1 MIRIHL
7 SRILGE
13 KRWTQAQLARK
24 TGIRPSTICE
34 LYNEFVDRISL
45 EQLDRICEALEC
57 DLSDLLEYIPNE
69 EKRTGKNLLVEYH
82 GNQKKP
88 PL

>member
-1 MIRIHL
+1 MIKIRL
-7 SRILGE
+7 SRVLGE
-13 KRWTQAQLARK
+13 NRWTRARLARA

-45 EQLDRICEALEC
+45 EQLDRICEVLDC
-57 DLSDLLEYIPNE
+57 DLNDLLEYVPNE
-69 EKRTGKNLLVEYH
+69 QKRTDKSLIVEYH

-88 PL
+88 K

>member
-1 MIRIHL
+1 MIKIHL

-13 KRWTQAQLARK
+13 KRWTQAQLARA

-45 EQLDRICEALEC
+45 EQLDRICEVLDC
-57 DLSDLLEYIPNE
+57 DLNDLLEYVPNE
-69 EKRTGKNLLVEYH
+69 QKRTDKSLIVEYH

-88 PL
+88 K